1 MACYK
6 LTSCD
11 GSLVLHTTDDLSF
24 YVGLYV
30 SSIAYPNECFFV
42 AATPQ
47 GDCVAPIAFDVLGN
61 CTCPCYSLA
70 DCAGNI
76 LPFDTQSDLAAY
88 VGQVIQLDEYGGC
101 GGPCFLVS
109 LNANPCPAPIVV
121 TVTLGCVPC
130 PPCNQ
135 TCYQLIDCETRIPYV
150 TLLSPTANG
159 VDLSLLIG
167 QSIGKVCLSPEPL
180 ECTTGCWEV
189 QIGNNCPSAI
199 SAYVYTIYNDCT
211 TCLNSCYGLRNCET
225 LAIDYVIKY
234 TVPNPYSLPNPNTL
248 SGAIGSLCF
257 EAPVGCVVGCYQ
269 LELIPGVSCVGSV
282 DWSTVVSLTAYK
294 DCFDCAP
301 PCYLLTECAPAVST
315 PIVVNNDLSL
325 YVGNV
330 VKICDSFGACNCY
343 HVELAQSCD
352 SAITIDN
359 ANAGFIT
366 CEECNSCGCPT
377 GYVRVGDDC
386 QKITSAP
393 AIANPV
399 VYSTG
404 PGSINALY
412 GNLGTNF
419 YNNIT
424 ALPYPLTAVGSLFKD
439 AALVVVPSV
448 NNIVGVWGGPG
459 SSRLNTV
466 GIWSTVAP
474 NPINEWIGFAE
485 CIQIPATGTYCI
497 GIGGDDAVRIKI
509 DGTLVVLASSGLFD
523 FNYWHV
529 FEIDLTAGTHVIT
542 LEGINTSPGAAAFGA
557 EIYNTTSAVLQTYT
571 TAAEVQLVTIFSTF
585 DKRSDGDFQTG
596 ETSGYSCP
604 AGYTLNICDG
614 IPSCSLIET
623 VPYVDCQRTYLVTA
637 CDGTAA
643 PFYTN
648 TDLSAYIGGF
658 HKTCITNPVYS
669 TTCFILK
676 DCNRLTPDIV
686 TNSDLNAYLWQ
697 IIKIA
702 AYPGSCFIVTGVP
715 VGDPCDSPIP
725 VVPLLPVVGACDCPG
740 AQTPWDDGCY
750 CVTVEEVAPIV
761 ATDFEGVFSMY
772 FNTCDDCLR
781 ICYTLTDCLGAAA
794 PVNVCNDLSLYVGQV
809 IKIEGCG
816 DICWQV
822 SIAANCDG
830 YLAIPGVIT
839 PYVDCP
845 TCLPPVPP
853 VPPLELHLRKIKP
866 GYNSP
871 NSCITTSFI
880 ENINCNFAQQV
891 YNEMLVARY
900 GITVCCED
908 DINTWDIRKQ
918 MLDYSLLIDPSLCKS
933 TICCCPAP
941 CLTDVVFTLL
951 PFCGAPSVVSIAFNS
966 PCPAPVIIDVMI
978 DVPVIPADCFCY
990 SVAYVGQDDITIH
1003 YIDCCCTPQTMI
1015 LLGNQPPP
1023 GITAVC
1029 AITPPIT
1036 YDLGPGPCGCPPGF
1050 TYNPLTDLCESIV
1063 IEPAVNVNPV
1073 SIHATL
1079 TPSAYY
1085 TVWGAVLYPDI
1096 TSVAYPITADPLVGI
1111 PVSPSGS
1118 GAFPYF
1124 SYPQLLDGALN
1135 PLVPTGGILPASGN
1149 LTWGWDTVGIPP
1161 PGPGRLNA
1169 AGIWAGL
1176 LANFEID
1183 FCVDILTTN
1192 TYILGIAADDG
1203 YILAI
1208 NGVTVIN
1215 STASGFGFFSW
1226 ALFPIT
1232 LTAGI
1237 NKFKLTAID
1246 TGLNLAAAFEIYDA
1260 TFVQLQAVA
1269 SPAALTP
1276 YILFT
1281 SSSLIGRKATAG
1293 PGTGYT
1299 CNLGC
1304 ELNSCGLVPIC
1315 ECITTAPYIP
1325 CLDVTN
1331 EGLCGEAA
1339 LCNPPPPQV
1348 CSCWQIYNPTGVPLG
1363 YYIALVCPSGDFGF
1377 GQSGTINPGLSI
1389 YNCSIAPPTV
1399 DPGLV
1404 VTNNGDCGT
1413 YCGPI
1418 PAECVCYILNTPA
1431 PCTVSYTD
1439 CLGRPAILNL
1449 VIGDNYV
1456 CAQSVPANELKCGI
1470 DITITVIAA
1479 DCTLGECTP
1488 PVIPCV
1494 CYILTVPFDG
1504 QVYNISW
1511 TDCPSGNTINNGVFG
1526 GTYYRCSRT
1535 VPVVDPGV
1543 TVQSSPLD
1551 CGLGECHA

>member
-282 DWSTVVSLTAYK
+282 DWSTVVSLTPYK

-301 PCYLLTECAPAVST
+301 PCYLLTECAPAVSA

-325 YVGNV
+325 YVGQIA
-330 VKICDSFGACNCY
+330 KICDSLGVCHCY
-343 HVELAQSCD
+343 HVELAQSC
-352 SAITIDN
+352 SGSITIDN

-366 CEECNSCGCPT
+366 CEECNSCECPT
-377 GYVRVGDDC
+377 GYIKIDNIC
-386 QKITSAP
+386 QKISSIPPTL
-393 AIANPV
+393 NPV
-399 VYSTG
+399 VYTSI
-404 PGSINALY
+404 PGSINVAY
-412 GNLGTNF
+412 GSLGTKF

-424 ALPYPLTAVGSLFKD
+424 SNITPISEDGTGQFKD
-439 AALVVVPSV
+439 STLAVISSV
-448 NNIVGVWGGPG
+448 TNVIGVWGGPAG
-459 SSRLNTV
+459 SRLNTV
-466 GIWSTVAP
+466 GVWTSAAP
-474 NPINEWIGFAE
+474 NPVNEWIGFSH
-485 CIQIPATGTYCI
+485 CLKTLVSTTYCI
-497 GIGGDDAVRIKI
+497 GVAADDIFRVKI
-509 DGTLVVLASSGLFD
+509 DGAIVVQASNYLNFN

-529 FEIDLTAGTHVIT
+529 FEITLTAGDHVIVVESQNVGGFAS
-542 LEGINTSPGAAAFGA
+542 LGA
-557 EIYNTTSAVLQTYT
+557 EIYDVSSATLQSYTTSAQ
-571 TAAEVQLVTIFSTF
+571 VQLATVFTTFNKRVDGTF
-585 DKRSDGDFQTG
+585 DTG
-596 ETSGYSCP
+596 ENSGYSCP
-604 AGYTLNICDG
+604 AGYIYNTCNG
-614 IPSCSLIET
+614 APSCSLIET
-623 VPYVDCQRTYLVTA
+623 IPYVDCARTFLVTD
-637 CDGTAA
+637 CEGEEA
-643 PFYTN
+643 PFFTN
-648 TDLSAYIGGF
+648 TDLSGYVGGTY
-658 HKTCITNPVYS
+658 KTCIPEIAYS

-676 DCNRLTPDIV
+676 DCNRLVADIV
-686 TNSDLNAYLWQ
+686 TNTDLSTELWT
-697 IIKIA
+697 IIKVA

-715 VGDPCDSPIP
+715 VGSPCIGAVP
-725 VVPLLPVVGACDCPG
+725 VIPLLPVVGACDCPG
-740 AQTPWDDGCY
+740 AQTPWFPRCY

-761 ATDFEGVFSMY
+761 ATDFTGVFSTSY
-772 FNTCDDCLR
+772 NTCEDCLR

-830 YLAIPGVIT
+830 YLAIPGIIT

-966 PCPAPVIIDVMI
+966 PCPAPVIIDVTI
-978 DVPVIPADCFCY
+978 DIPIIPAECFCY
-990 SVAYVGQDDITIH
+990 SVEYLGTEDITIN
-1003 YIDCCCTPQTMI
+1003 YLDCCCTPQTQV
-1015 LLGNQPPP
+1015 LPGNQPMPA
-1023 GITAVC
+1023 ITPVC
-1029 AITPPIT
+1029 AITPPFSYT
-1036 YDLGPGPCGCPPGF
+1036 PGP
-1050 TYNPLTDLCESIV
+1050 LS
-1063 IEPAVNVNPV
+1063 V
-1073 SIHATL
+1073 S
-1079 TPSAYY
+1079 
-1085 TVWGAVLYPDI
+1085 
-1096 TSVAYPITADPLVGI
+1096 
-1111 PVSPSGS
+1111 
-1118 GAFPYF
+1118 
-1124 SYPQLLDGALN
+1124 
-1135 PLVPTGGILPASGN
+1135 
-1149 LTWGWDTVGIPP
+1149 
-1161 PGPGRLNA
+1161 NA
-1169 AGIWAGL
+1169 
-1176 LANFEID
+1176 
-1183 FCVDILTTN
+1183 
-1192 TYILGIAADDG
+1192 
-1203 YILAI
+1203 
-1208 NGVTVIN
+1208 
-1215 STASGFGFFSW
+1215 
-1226 ALFPIT
+1226 
-1232 LTAGI
+1232 
-1237 NKFKLTAID
+1237 
-1246 TGLNLAAAFEIYDA
+1246 
-1260 TFVQLQAVA
+1260 
-1269 SPAALTP
+1269 
-1276 YILFT
+1276 
-1281 SSSLIGRKATAG
+1281 
-1293 PGTGYT
+1293 
-1299 CNLGC
+1299 
-1304 ELNSCGLVPIC
+1304 
-1315 ECITTAPYIP
+1315 
-1325 CLDVTN
+1325 
-1331 EGLCGEAA
+1331 GLCGEAA

-1363 YYIALVCPSGDFGF
+1363 FNIALVCPSGPLGF

-1389 YNCSIAPPTV
+1389 YNCSIAPPV
-1399 DPGLV
+1399 GDPGLII
-1404 VTNNGDCGT
+1404 TNNGDCGT

-1456 CAQSVPANELKCGI
+1456 CAQSVPASELICGI

-1479 DCTLGECTP
+1479 DCALGQCTP

-1526 GTYYRCSRT
+1526 GTYYRCSQT